1 MRPLWVA
8 GLSVVLG
15 LSKVRFIFWPL
26 SVLGVVG
33 IALMEGSRIATGFE
47 FILFALLIG
56 ILGGLSTLAIDFCQ
70 GQSAKFMTLHL
81 TITMLIVA
89 VFCVLLN
96 GHIATVFSLMQNK
109 RDLLLYS
116 IAGLGG
122 TTYQIFTILTVKKV
136 GSIAGSAIA
145 LMSALFAWIL
155 GHLIW
160 QVPSNTLSVLG
171 MTFALLPCAYM
182 VLGGSLTRQS
192 S

>member
-1 MRPLWVA
+1 M
-8 GLSVVLG
+8 
-15 LSKVRFIFWPL
+15 
-26 SVLGVVG
+26 
-33 IALMEGSRIATGFE
+33 
-47 FILFALLIG
+47 
-56 ILGGLSTLAIDFCQ
+56 GGLSSLAIDFCH

-160 QVPSNTLSVLG
+160 QVPPNNLSVLG
-171 MTFALLPCAYM
+171 MTLAL
-182 VLGGSLTRQS
+182 
-192 S
+192 